1 MKQVFACSSF
11 SLPQYG
17 HFIVFTSDT
26 WDTPCSRF
34 LRKADRQ
41 SLHTVRTAGT
51 RPTSGYTK
59 IPGIKNTP
67 AIDMNPAKIQCT
79 DLEDEYHRYVPGVKD
94 VGDDFPFTAN
104 LTSALRTAWESCVS
118 AAETAFASGKATWF
132 EINIPQFGSFFF
144 AGMPNELGVN
154 EMGVDAVIESTLH
167 VVPNQIAGWAN
178 AST

>member
-1 MKQVFACSSF
+1 MALEFNTIGVTVKYAVE
-11 SLPQYG
+11 
-17 HFIVFTSDT
+17 TS
-26 WDTPCSRF
+26 
-34 LRKADRQ
+34 
-41 SLHTVRTAGT
+41 AGT

>member
-1 MKQVFACSSF
+1 MALEFNTIGV
-11 SLPQYG
+11 
-17 HFIVFTSDT
+17 
-26 WDTPCSRF
+26 
-34 LRKADRQ
+34 
-41 SLHTVRTAGT
+41 TVKYCVETTAGT

-59 IPGIKNTP
+59 IPNIKNTP

-79 DLEDEYHRYVPGVKD
+79 DLEDEYHRYVDGVKD

-104 LTSALRTAWESCVS
+104 LTAALRTAWEALIT
-118 AAETAFASGKATWF
+118 AATAARADGKAVWF
-132 EINIPQFGSFFF
+132 EINIPNFASFFF
-144 AGMPNELGVN
+144 AGFPQELGVN